1 MSLSTSNL
9 NNLRV
14 SPSLPSEGSS
24 LLSPDE
30 DNIQQRE
37 DESPFRAL
45 CFIGGPR
52 IPLLDR
58 YRLYYFL
65 FILVLQ
71 RIYYYN
77 SSSLLSQVLTNSF
90 EIFKNDGS
98 FILSILLL
106 SIPVLL
112 APIFGYLSDSPRF
125 SRQRLLN
132 FSLFVSFISS
142 LLLLAS
148 YTTLQVTHTNNEYP
162 FDNLPYTPHTIIQVL
177 SVLSLA
183 LFILGFA
190 LFLPLSCPYGLDIL
204 HQNIVP
210 TLILY
215 FSMFYV
221 SNNIGSLLA
230 YFRYL
235 YFPHSQLIYHS
246 VAATLVIFFTW
257 LLFIIGRFYNILPVS
272 PVVTNTFS
280 FKKGFGVIVQALKRR
295 IVEGKTLGDVSILKY
310 ALRDHGGSYC
320 LNVVRGTS
328 SLIKIN
334 FALIMLLLVFGV
346 YQTVQQL
353 FPTQSDFL
361 YWPQFRNVSESYCH
375 KEKYIHFENISFV
388 DNLSLIL
395 FAPVFEYFFYDMTFG
410 YQSTASRLPCF
421 ISCIRTG
428 FLRRLVF
435 HIRDYLSRYLFVE
448 SLLKRMLYGLLLCLL
463 GILVTLGVDV
473 GRVKANTQ
481 QLDCPDINKT
491 IYFSDLSIF
500 AQIPQ
505 YICIGFLEVITIIG
519 SLQFVYYQ
527 CSKHFGSAM
536 KGFFF
541 GLYYF
546 YLGLGTLFANI
557 FYIILNQICISY
569 GCSYCT
575 VYTPHCTEGELTITW
590 IPWVVVFIVCLFCN
604 FIPFFIFAH
613 SRQWKLEKSEV
624 EFEGQLFH
632 IIVNP

>member
-14 SPSLPSEGSS
+14 SPSPPSERSS
-24 LLSPDE
+24 LLSPTEGNTPQTRDG
-30 DNIQQRE
+30 
-37 DESPFRAL
+37 SPFRAL
-45 CFIGGPR
+45 CLFWGPR
-52 IPLLDR
+52 IPLHDR

-65 FILVLQ
+65 FIIVLQ

-77 SSSLLSQVLTNSF
+77 SSSLLSEVLTNSF
-90 EIFKNDGS
+90 EVFKNDGS

-112 APIFGYLSDSPRF
+112 APIFGYMSDSPRF
-125 SRQRLLN
+125 ARQRLLN
-132 FSLFVSFISS
+132 LSLFISFISS
-142 LLLLAS
+142 LFLLAC
-148 YTTLQVTHTNNEYP
+148 YTILQVTSTNYEYP
-162 FDNLPYTPHTIIQVL
+162 FHNLSSTFHTVIQVL
-177 SVLSLA
+177 SVLSLV

-204 HQNIVP
+204 HQNIIP

-221 SNNIGSLLA
+221 ANNIGSLLA

-235 YFPHSQLIYHS
+235 YFPHSQLVYHS
-246 VAATLVIFFTW
+246 IAASLVIFFTW
-257 LLFIIGRFYNILPVS
+257 LLFILGKFYNILPRS
-272 PVVTNTFS
+272 PVVTNAFS
-280 FKKGFGVIVQALKRR
+280 LKKGFGVVAQAIKRR

-310 ALRDHGGSYC
+310 ALRDHGGSYS
-320 LNVVRGTS
+320 LSVVRGTS

-346 YQTVQQL
+346 YQTIEQL
-353 FPTQSDFL
+353 FPTQSNFL
-361 YWPQFRNVSESYCH
+361 RWPHFRNISKSYCYQ
-375 KEKYIHFENISFV
+375 EKYVHLKNISLV
-388 DNLSLIL
+388 DNISLIL
-395 FAPVFEYFFYDMTFG
+395 FAPVFEYFFFDVTFG
-410 YQSTASRLPCF
+410 YQSNASRLPCF
-421 ISCIRTG
+421 ISCIRIG
-428 FLRRLVF
+428 FLRRMVF
-435 HIRDYLSRYLFVE
+435 YFRYYLIRYLFVE
-448 SLLKRMLYGLLLCLL
+448 NLLKRMLYGLLLGLF

-473 GRVKANTQ
+473 ARVKANTE
-481 QLDCPDINKT
+481 QLYCPDINKT
-491 IYFSDLSIF
+491 IYFSNLSIF

-557 FYIILNQICISY
+557 FYLILNQICISY
-569 GCSYCT
+569 GCNYCM
-575 VYTPHCTEGELTITW
+575 VYTPHCTEGELSITW
-590 IPWVVVFIVCLFCN
+590 IPWVVLFVVCLFCN
-604 FIPFFIFAH
+604 FIPFFVFAH
-613 SRQWKLEKSEV
+613 SRQWKLEKNE
-624 EFEGQLFH
+624 
-632 IIVNP
+632 VNPYYC